1 MASVVVLTDPIL
13 EGSTKTYSV
22 QLVDETGA
30 DLPSDVLL
38 SLTLTYYDK
47 DTLTVINAR
56 QDQDV
61 LDGND
66 VTVIVDGLIE
76 WNMQVEDTALV
87 DSRKGLEAHIIL
99 LTWSWQSG
107 IETKI
112 DRHEAQVTIEAVP
125 LG

>member
-66 VTVIVDGLIE
+66 VTVSVDGLIE